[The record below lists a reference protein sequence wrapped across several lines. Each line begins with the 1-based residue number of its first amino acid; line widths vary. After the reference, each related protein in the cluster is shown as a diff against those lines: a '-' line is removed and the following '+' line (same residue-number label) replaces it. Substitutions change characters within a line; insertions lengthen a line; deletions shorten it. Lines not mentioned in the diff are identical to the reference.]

1 MIKKDGDRVM
11 MSVILTKKLAEYLD
25 VHAKKMGLNKSAYIR
40 LLIAKDAEE
49 CGKGAKNEERCNS

>member
-25 VHAKKMGLNKSAYIR
+25 VHAKEMGLNKSAYIR
-40 LLIAKDAEE
+40 LLIAQDAEE
-49 CGKGAKNEERCNS
+49 CGKGAKNEERDNV

>member
-49 CGKGAKNEERCNS
+49 CGKWAKNEEMDNS

>member
-25 VHAKKMGLNKSAYIR
+25 MHAKEMGLNKSAYIR
-40 LLIAKDAEE
+40 LLIARDAEE
-49 CGKGAKNEERCNS
+49 CGKGAKNEERDNA

>member
-25 VHAKKMGLNKSAYIR
+25 VHAKEMGLNKSAYIR

-49 CGKGAKNEERCNS
+49 CGKGAKNEERDNS